1 MNNLLQNTEL
11 AMEDNL
17 PLYTLREKGRKS
29 FSLPAAKDENW
40 KYTKLRALERDDFV
54 IERHRCNHEHC
65 HDEDELPFEASVIK
79 MCNGSLCHLPHNLP
93 KGVII
98 CSLLDAFENYE
109 AKKLINRH
117 IDIENN
123 PFCALNTAYLENGVY
138 IEIGENV
145 EVEKPISIVHKTET
159 GGKNLL
165 MNLHNLVVLKQGA
178 KAKLVEYYI
187 YKGAQKSE
195 YLLNVVNEINLGKN
209 SILEHCKVQTDAFY
223 AENITYN
230 AVNVKENAKY
240 NGFCLQKGANIGRNE
255 TYAELVEEGAG
266 FVQNGAY
273 STYGWALLDTTTNI
287 RHLCEKTTSSQLVK
301 GVVGGHAR
309 GVFQGKIH
317 IAPNADETSGTQ
329 LHKAL
334 LLSDTAEVDCKPEL
348 EIYADDVKCSHGAAC
363 GELDKEALFY
373 MQSRGIG
380 EEEAKQLLIEA
391 YLRDTYANI
400 SDDSLRG
407 WIANEL

>member
-1 MNNLLQNTEL
+1 M
-11 AMEDNL
+11 
-17 PLYTLREKGRKS
+17 
-29 FSLPAAKDENW
+29 
-40 KYTKLRALERDDFV
+40 
-54 IERHRCNHEHC
+54 
-65 HDEDELPFEASVIK
+65 
-79 MCNGSLCHLPHNLP
+79 
-93 KGVII
+93 
-98 CSLLDAFENYE
+98 
-109 AKKLINRH
+109 
-117 IDIENN
+117 
-123 PFCALNTAYLENGVY
+123 
-138 IEIGENV
+138 
-145 EVEKPISIVHKTET
+145 
-159 GGKNLL
+159 
-165 MNLHNLVVLKQGA
+165 
-178 KAKLVEYYI
+178 
-187 YKGAQKSE
+187 
-195 YLLNVVNEINLGKN
+195 
-209 SILEHCKVQTDAFY
+209 
-223 AENITYN
+223 
-230 AVNVKENAKY
+230 
-240 NGFCLQKGANIGRNE
+240 
-255 TYAELVEEGAG
+255 
-266 FVQNGAY
+266 
-273 STYGWALLDTTTNI
+273 DTTTNI